1 MAIKKM
7 PVKKTIA
14 KTRVRALV
22 DNVNRLALT
31 WRQRLKL
38 KDNLQPGSIIKV
50 ASDCTGYGSELI
62 ALMLL
67 GLRDR
72 VQVVMSSDNDASKVT
87 LPAAVA
93 RACGFK
99 LNGKHYADILARKDA
114 AAPEADV
121 YVAGYPCPSFS
132 VMGKRLGTEDR
143 RGFVTLKGLQYIA
156 TKRPRVVILEQVE
169 SLTHKKH
176 SKVWTF
182 MQKILRLLDY
192 DVEFGVLSPRD
203 FAIPQSRRRLYVCAV
218 TKESRIGDLKLPS
231 PRETAS
237 DLHFFLEKDNI
248 GSEVLKL
255 PHYERLLGKK
265 MWAKGYILDVDAS
278 ESFQTVMTNVSPCL
292 TRTRLKNRGF
302 YIPKLQRRLLPSEA
316 ARLQGVPQPVW
327 RAMQAAARE
336 EGLSENIAAAALGD
350 AMALNCLM
358 LCLRRA
364 LDASSLATLGSAKDY
379 WAQVPAG
386 AKAAQM
392 SDRLFHIKSRR

>member
-1 MAIKKM
+1 
-7 PVKKTIA
+7 
-14 KTRVRALV
+14 
-22 DNVNRLALT
+22 
-31 WRQRLKL
+31 
-38 KDNLQPGSIIKV
+38 
-50 ASDCTGYGSELI
+50 
-62 ALMLL
+62 
-67 GLRDR
+67 
-72 VQVVMSSDNDASKVT
+72 
-87 LPAAVA
+87 
-93 RACGFK
+93 
-99 LNGKHYADILARKDA
+99 
-114 AAPEADV
+114 
-121 YVAGYPCPSFS
+121 
-132 VMGKRLGTEDR
+132 
-143 RGFVTLKGLQYIA
+143 
-156 TKRPRVVILEQVE
+156 
-169 SLTHKKH
+169 
-176 SKVWTF
+176 
-182 MQKILRLLDY
+182 
-192 DVEFGVLSPRD
+192 
-203 FAIPQSRRRLYVCAV
+203 
-218 TKESRIGDLKLPS
+218 
-231 PRETAS
+231 
-237 DLHFFLEKDNI
+237 
-248 GSEVLKL
+248 
-255 PHYERLLGKK
+255 